1 MLAVISFF
9 EIWNKNNIE
18 IKNIYYKNA
27 KQPSGDSHK
36 IYAKI
41 NLIAISYI
49 TIKLRIIY
57 LRMRRIFFFL
67 KIKNYL
73 AQLKSL
79 NNWYYFYEM
88 VLSIFHFKN
97 AKYLQ
102 EEKLSF
108 KIFNAFNH
116 FKFDYY

>member
-49 TIKLRIIY
+49 KLRIIY

-88 VLSIFHFKN
+88 VLSIFHFRN